1 MNWGLRIVVGL
12 GSFMI
17 FIIGM
22 VVYMLS
28 KDTDSLED
36 RDYYEK
42 SLTYDVVY
50 DKKKNLVDDG
60 AKPTVL
66 VRSDTLVI
74 TFKKANNQGALN
86 FKRPAD
92 AKLDQSISFE
102 TATDVYRLPVSD
114 FQRGSWT
121 MEIDWKGQG
130 KNYISSHPVFL

>member
-12 GSFMI
+12 AT
-17 FIIGM
+17 FIVFIVGM
-22 VVYMLS
+22 VIYMLS

-42 SLTYDVVY
+42 SLVY
-50 DKKKNLVDDG
+50 DEVYGKKQNLVNDG

-74 TFKKANNQGALN
+74 TFKKANNEGALK
-86 FKRPAD
+86 FKRPAND
-92 AKLDQSISFE
+92 KLDQSLSFE
-102 TATDVYRLPVSD
+102 TNTEVYRLPVSG

-121 MEIDWKGQG
+121 LEIDWKGQG